1 MSSLARITE
10 SFGSNKWWHQRQNSS
25 LDHRANSPSVDWEED
40 KKEEN
45 DQTLSSQ
52 ESVLDKII
60 NYANNAYQIQATSD
74 DVYMSCG
81 HPVVDIESFL
91 GSTTL

>member
-1 MSSLARITE
+1 
-10 SFGSNKWWHQRQNSS
+10 
-25 LDHRANSPSVDWEED
+25 
-40 KKEEN
+40 
-45 DQTLSSQ
+45 
-52 ESVLDKII
+52 LDKII
-60 NYANNAYQIQATSD
+60 NYANNAYEIHATSD